1 MRDRADE
8 WVLGWDDFDPS
19 QEGLRETLC
28 TTGNGYFAT
37 RGAAPEAVA
46 DAVHY
51 PGTYAAGIFNRLTST
66 VEGRALEHESLVN
79 LPNWLP
85 LTFRVDGGPWF
96 RLADVEVERYR
107 QQLDLRNG
115 VLTRRIAVRD
125 RSRRRT
131 VIVQRRFTSMD
142 EPHLAAL
149 ETVIEAVDWSGTVD
163 VRSGL
168 DGGVANGGVRRYRG
182 LGNRHLGAIR
192 TGRWADDGIEL
203 CARTTQSEITIAVA
217 ARTRLGEGRG
227 SIERFR
233 RLVPGR
239 AHVTEEI
246 VCELRRGATLVVEKT
261 VALYTSRDVGI
272 SEPRLAARRAVA
284 TAGTFARLLRAHS
297 ERWRDLWRDW
307 HLRLERHV
315 DVDLRLNLHVVHLLQ
330 AVSEH
335 TGDLD
340 AGVPA
345 RGLHGEAYRG
355 HVFWDEL
362 FVLPT
367 LNFNMPHVA
376 STLLR
381 YRHRRLPEARRA
393 ALEAGHAGAMFPWQS
408 GSDGREESQTWHLN
422 PRSGRWTPDRSHRQR
437 HVGLAVAYGAW
448 QQFQTTGDVDVL
460 SRFGAELILEVAR
473 FWASIAQYDASRDRY
488 VIRGVMGPDEY
499 HDGYPDG
506 RGPGV
511 DNNAYTNV
519 MAAWVLC
526 RALDVLDRLPAARRH
541 ALRQQLGLTEAEL
554 RRWQRISRRL
564 FVPFHEDG
572 IISQFEGY
580 ESLDELDWEAYRAR
594 YGDIQRLD
602 RILEAEGDTPNRY
615 KASKQA
621 DVLMLFYLLSADQLA
636 ELFARLGYR
645 FEYRTIPDNIAYYAR
660 RTSHGSTLS
669 RLVHS
674 WVLARGD
681 RPGSWP
687 LFVEALGADVADAQG
702 GTTSEGIHLGAMA
715 GTVDLVQRCY
725 LGLEI
730 RDDALWLNPRLPDE
744 LDALETTIRYRG
756 HWRIEVRVEGQRLR
770 LKVPS
775 GDAAPFR
782 LGFDGRIQT
791 VGPGDTF
798 EGRLRRH
805 PHGDVARVGPLHRP
819 TA

>member
-1 MRDRADE
+1 M
-8 WVLGWDDFDPS
+8 
-19 QEGLRETLC
+19 
-28 TTGNGYFAT
+28 
-37 RGAAPEAVA
+37 
-46 DAVHY
+46 
-51 PGTYAAGIFNRLTST
+51 
-66 VEGRALEHESLVN
+66 
-79 LPNWLP
+79 
-85 LTFRVDGGPWF
+85 
-96 RLADVEVERYR
+96 
-107 QQLDLRNG
+107 
-115 VLTRRIAVRD
+115 
-125 RSRRRT
+125 
-131 VIVQRRFTSMD
+131 
-142 EPHLAAL
+142 
-149 ETVIEAVDWSGTVD
+149 
-163 VRSGL
+163 
-168 DGGVANGGVRRYRG
+168 
-182 LGNRHLGAIR
+182 
-192 TGRWADDGIEL
+192 
-203 CARTTQSEITIAVA
+203 
-217 ARTRLGEGRG
+217 
-227 SIERFR
+227 
-233 RLVPGR
+233 PGR
-239 AHVTEEI
+239 AQVTEEL
-246 VCELRRGATLVVEKT
+246 VCELWRGATLVVEKT

-473 FWASIAQYDASRDRY
+473 FWASIARYDASRDRY
-488 VIRGVMGPDEY
+488 VICGIMGPDEY
-499 HDGYPDG
+499 HDAYPDD

-730 RDDALWLNPRLPDE
+730 RDDVLWLNPRLPDE